1 MSTLSDIS
9 NSLAATVES
18 VSRAV
23 VTVNARPRL
32 ASTGI
37 HWRAGMIVTADHT
50 VRADEDITVTRP
62 DGRTVAA
69 TLAGRDS
76 GTDLA
81 VLRVTDTDLP
91 TATLG
96 DPASLRVGHLVM
108 AIGFGPRASW
118 GAVHALGGRWRTG
131 RGGEVDQFLRPALTL
146 YPGFSGGPLVD
157 AEGRVV
163 GMNSSG
169 LSRHLELTVP
179 ATTVS
184 RVADELFEKG
194 RVTRG
199 FIGVGLHP
207 VPLPDAWR
215 KALPFSTEVG
225 LMVVSVQ
232 PDGPAA
238 TAGVILG
245 DVLAALDGT
254 PVQESDDVQ
263 RLVSARRV
271 GTTLLA
277 TILRAGS
284 PTDVR
289 ITVGERPARKR

>member
-1 MSTLSDIS
+1 MSTLTEISD
-9 NSLAATVES
+9 LFAAAIEA
-18 VSRAV
+18 VSPAV
-23 VTVNARPRL
+23 VAVNARPRL

-50 VRADEDITVTRP
+50 VRADEDITITRS
-62 DGRTVAA
+62 DGRTLPA
-69 TLAGRDS
+69 TLAGRDP

-81 VLRVTDTDLP
+81 VLRVTDADIP
-91 TATLG
+91 IVNLG

-118 GAVHALGGRWRTG
+118 GMVHALGGRWRTG
-131 RGGEVDQFLRPALTL
+131 RGGEVDQFLRPGLTL

-157 AEGRVV
+157 AQGRVV

-169 LSRHLELTVP
+169 VSRQLELTVP

-215 KALPFSTEVG
+215 RALPTPAEVG
-225 LMVVSVQ
+225 LMVLSAQ
-232 PDGPAA
+232 TDGPAA
-238 TAGVILG
+238 TAGVMLG
-245 DVLAALDGT
+245 DVLVALDGT
-254 PVQESDDVQ
+254 PVHESDDVQ

-271 GTTLLA
+271 GATLAA

-284 PTDVR
+284 PMEIR
-289 ITVGERPARKR
+289 ITVGERPLRRR

>member
-1 MSTLSDIS
+1 MSTLPEIS
-9 NSLAATVES
+9 NLLAVAVES
-18 VSRAV
+18 VSPAV
-23 VTVNARPRL
+23 VAVNARPRL

-50 VRADEDITVTRP
+50 VRTDEDITITRS
-62 DGRTVAA
+62 DGRTFPA
-69 TLAGRDS
+69 TLAGRDP

-81 VLRVTDTDLP
+81 VLRVADSDVP
-91 TATLG
+91 TAELG
-96 DPASLRVGHLVM
+96 DSASLRVGHLVM
-108 AIGFGPRASW
+108 AVGYGPRASW
-118 GAVHALGGRWRTG
+118 GMVHALGGRWRTG
-131 RGGEVDQFLRPALTL
+131 RGGEVDQFVRPGLTL

-157 AEGRVV
+157 AQGRVV

-169 LSRHLELTVP
+169 LSRQLELAVP

-215 KALPFSTEVG
+215 RALPIPAEIG
-225 LMVVSVQ
+225 LMVLSAQ

-238 TAGVILG
+238 TAGVMLG
-245 DVLAALDGT
+245 DVLVALDGAA
-254 PVQESDDVQ
+254 VHESDDVQ
-263 RLVSARRV
+263 RVVSARRV
-271 GTTLLA
+271 GATLVA

-284 PTDVR
+284 PADIR
-289 ITVGERPARKR
+289 ITVGERPPRRR